1 MAQLSTHIILAFLWI
16 LYCFLHS
23 LIASSAFK
31 NIAKKWMNKSF
42 AQFRLLYNLFA
53 AIGFIAIVFY
63 QSTMKSSLLYDP
75 RLLLQSLAIAVA
87 VCGLILMAVCVVK
100 YFKGLSGLQ
109 KEPGGMLMIKGIHQW
124 VRHPLY
130 LGTFLFI
137 WGGFIAYPL
146 LSLFLSNSIITIYT
160 LIGIRFEE
168 KKLVAE
174 FGDAYKA
181 YQRKVPMIIPMR
193 KAKASNEK

>member
-1 MAQLSTHIILAFLWI
+1 MSQLSTHIILAILWI

-23 LIASSAFK
+23 LMASSVFK
-31 NIAKKWMNKSF
+31 NIAKKWMTNSYK
-42 AQFRLLYNLFA
+42 QFRLLYNLFA
-53 AIGFIAIVFY
+53 AIGFIGIVFY
-63 QSTMKSSLLYDP
+63 QATMRSSLLFNP
-75 RLLLQSLAIAVA
+75 GLLLRSLAILIAA
-87 VCGLILMAVCVVK
+87 CGLTIMAICVVK

-109 KEPGGMLMIKGIHQW
+109 KETRGMLLIKGIHQW

-146 LSLFLSNSIITIYT
+146 LSVFLSNTIITVYT

-181 YQRKVPMIIPMR
+181 YQRKVPMIIPR
-193 KAKASNEK
+193 GTKK